1 MKEGGIIISKVNMI
15 MEDGLRESQRTW
27 MKRIKAKSLSYDG
40 PRYDSLS
47 EPLQNALVDYLYSVG
62 VRPEIGIAVEY
73 LSWNKE

>member
-1 MKEGGIIISKVNMI
+1 
-15 MEDGLRESQRTW
+15 

-47 EPLQNALVDYLYSVG
+47 EPLQNALVAYLYSVG

-73 LSWNKE
+73 LSWNKEQRLYMEWLKRMYFNVVPP